1 MRGSKLLK
9 TLHYA
14 YGFAEQMWM
23 RNKLSQALNAQFV
36 EDTLQQERDA
46 TNSNDRTCER
56 LVSQERAG
64 HNLL

>member
-1 MRGSKLLK
+1 
-9 TLHYA
+9 
-14 YGFAEQMWM
+14 M